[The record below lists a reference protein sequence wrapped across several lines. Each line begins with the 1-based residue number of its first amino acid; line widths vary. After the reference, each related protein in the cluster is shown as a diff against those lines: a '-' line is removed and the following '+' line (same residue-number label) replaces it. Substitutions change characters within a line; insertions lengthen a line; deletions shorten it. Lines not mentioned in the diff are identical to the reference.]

1 MFYGTDFSFLKQ
13 QLENLLNSVKHNVL
27 KFLAPIAGLLLI
39 IELLLRFLPGTSQQ
53 LAPYLVEDP
62 VLGHR
67 LRPGW
72 SDPSGKVKINSQ
84 GYRGEEKDSSQKALV
99 MIGVGAGDT
108 FGRNVTENDKTW
120 PNRLEMLYRKNLP
133 ERNIRVLNAGVPGYR
148 LLFNVMDLE
157 RRLVKINPDFVLF
170 LADTDHLAASPS
182 PDPTP
187 QWHKWSLLLSAI
199 IKRFFP
205 SPSTMLYD
213 HWPGEAT
220 EALQQHLIS
229 LIGIC
234 RIRNIKVVLST
245 IANTSQIAWLIKEKN
260 SRLNNTFNHLPPSVV
275 LAAIRSYNEAIRRVA
290 SQYGVPLLNSAERG
304 SIAQTEELFL
314 SDEGALQVAQGFLKI
329 TRKMGLRR
337 RLPPTN
343 RRESIL

>member
-1 MFYGTDFSFLKQ
+1 
-13 QLENLLNSVKHNVL
+13 LNSVKHNVL
-27 KFLAPIAGLLLI
+27 KLLAPIAGLLLI
-39 IELLLRFLPGTSQQ
+39 IELLFRFLPGTSQQ

-72 SDPSGKVKINSQ
+72 SDPSGNVRINSQ
-84 GYRGEEKDSSQKALV
+84 GYRGEEKDSSPKALV

-108 FGRNVTENDKTW
+108 FGRNVTANDKTW

-148 LLFNVMDLE
+148 LFFNVMDLE

-170 LADTDHLAASPS
+170 LADTDHLALSSSPE
-182 PDPTP
+182 PTP
-187 QWHKWSLLLSAI
+187 QWHNWSLLLSGI
-199 IKRFFP
+199 IKRFFS
-205 SPSTMLYD
+205 SPPTMLYD
-213 HWPGEAT
+213 HWPEEAT

-229 LIGIC
+229 LLGIC
-234 RIRNIKVVLST
+234 RVRNIKVVLST
-245 IANTSQIAWLIKEKN
+245 IANTSQITWLTKEKDP
-260 SRLNNTFNHLPPSVV
+260 RLNKAFNHLPPLVV
-275 LAAIRSYNEAIRRVA
+275 LAAVRSYNEVIRRVA

-304 SIAQTEELFL
+304 SIAQTKDLLFL
-314 SDEGALQVAQGFLKI
+314 DDEGALQVAQGFLQI

-337 RLPPTN
+337 KLPPTN
-343 RRESIL
+343 RRGSIL